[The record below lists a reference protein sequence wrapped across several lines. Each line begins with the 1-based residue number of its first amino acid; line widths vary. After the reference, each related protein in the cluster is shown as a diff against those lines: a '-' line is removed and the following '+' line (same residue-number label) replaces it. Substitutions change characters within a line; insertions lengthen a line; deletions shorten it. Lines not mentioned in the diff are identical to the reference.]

1 MGSYPDTDVDPLFF
15 FGIDSLDISPYTSS
29 NSSCIKET
37 RRMKNINKGI
47 FFRFN
52 TSSQRFNY
60 WKRMADSKASRN
72 LDRVGEIEF
81 ATFVRE

>member
-1 MGSYPDTDVDPLFF
+1 MHKGDQ
-15 FGIDSLDISPYTSS
+15 
-29 NSSCIKET
+29 
-37 RRMKNINKGI
+37 KNEKYKQRN

-60 WKRMADSKASRN
+60 WKSMADSKASRD

-81 ATFVRE
+81 ASFVRE

>member
-1 MGSYPDTDVDPLFF
+1 
-15 FGIDSLDISPYTSS
+15 
-29 NSSCIKET
+29 
-37 RRMKNINKGI
+37 MKNINKGI

-81 ATFVRE
+81 ASFLRNDLPQF